1 MTVVGGQRNSS
12 QGPTIPGLSG
22 LALQMYSRNNDL
34 TGYSFVFSLQIFHL
48 VNTAGLTTKI

>member
-12 QGPTIPGLSG
+12 QGPTIPGLSV